1 MTRKEQ
7 VLALLTQ
14 KAIARGMSTNDAFDK
29 ALEAFEDLE
38 EKERDDVITTFGV
51 NSKGELFIT
60 VSEETLKKMKE

>member
-7 VLALLTQ
+7 VLQLLTQ
-14 KAIARGMSTNDAFDK
+14 KAIARGMSANDAFDK

-60 VSEETLKKMKE
+60 VSEETLKKMNE